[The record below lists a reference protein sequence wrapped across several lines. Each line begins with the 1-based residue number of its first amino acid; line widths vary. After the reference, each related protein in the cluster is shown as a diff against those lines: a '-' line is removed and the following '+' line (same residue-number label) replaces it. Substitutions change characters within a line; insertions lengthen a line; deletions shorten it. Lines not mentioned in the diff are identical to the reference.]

1 MVVTM
6 KKVKMTLEY
15 QETMNVDIG
24 NIASTKKTFGISI
37 YEVIDDSQFEAVIY
51 FLTIFLT
58 NVKNSK

>member
-37 YEVIDDSQFEAVIY
+37 YEVIDDS
-51 FLTIFLT
+51 
-58 NVKNSK
+58 